1 MIVPVLSGIWNCN
14 FQTVNLNRMVKK
26 SAKDKAISFEIAL
39 DKSNASIYI
48 LKLYVT
54 GTTPQSV
61 RAIENIKKVCEE
73 HLKGRYKL
81 EVIDLYQQPSLA
93 AGEQII
99 AAPTLV
105 KHLPLPLRRIIG
117 DMSNLD
123 KVLVGLD
130 LRKHDYN
137 IESDKKSK

>member
-1 MIVPVLSGIWNCN
+1 MKNPSKTGLKKEQKLSIEDAVDKYG
-14 FQTVNLNRMVKK
+14 K
-26 SAKDKAISFEIAL
+26 SSYL
-39 DKSNASIYI
+39 

-61 RAIENIKKVCEE
+61 RAIENIKKISEE
-73 HLKGRYKL
+73 HLKGRYVL
-81 EVIDLYQQPSLA
+81 EVIDLYRQPQLA
-93 AGEQII
+93 SGEQII

-117 DMSNLD
+117 DMSNID

-130 LRKHDYN
+130 L
-137 IESDKKSK
+137 KKLETI